1 MFSPARI
8 VAIRKSKGFSQEMLA
23 EQAGVGLRTIQ
34 RVEQGETV
42 PRGHTLQALATALG
56 VSLED
61 FRAEPERVATPA
73 VEVPSAECT
82 PRITAPKLPEPLAG
96 LNQELSQTDA
106 QALVSASEPTPQTA
120 LVTTPPGPVVT
131 HYSPLRPDLEFLQL
145 LNLSALSLL
154 VLPLLNIIVPF
165 VLWRKRRHTILH
177 AAEVGR
183 RVLGFQILWQVGCFF
198 AYILLMVGYQVAH
211 ALDLP
216 LWRGGYLAVFIG
228 SYLLNVLTVVYCAGR
243 LRRGDLA
250 IYRVRI

>member
-34 RVEQGETV
+34 RVEQGETI

-61 FRAEPERVATPA
+61 LRAEPERVATPA
-73 VEVPSAECT
+73 AEVPSAEFT
-82 PRITAPKLPEPLAG
+82 PRITVPKLPEPLAG
-96 LNQELSQTDA
+96 LNQELSQTD
-106 QALVSASEPTPQTA
+106 ALVSASEPTPQTA
-120 LVTTPPGPVVT
+120 LVTTPPGPIVT
-131 HYSPLRPDLEFLQL
+131 HYSPLRPDPEFLQL

-165 VLWRKRRHTILH
+165 VLWRRRRHTILH

-183 RVLGFQILWQVGCFF
+183 RVLGFQILWQVGSFF
-198 AYILLMVGYQVAH
+198 AYTLLMVGYQVAH
-211 ALDLP
+211 ALDMP

-228 SYLLNVLTVVYCAGR
+228 SYLLNVLTVVYYAGR
-243 LRRGDLA
+243 LRRGDLT
-250 IYRVRI
+250 IYRVRL